1 VAIPLTSE
9 SARRPAAL
17 IDGDQ
22 MSIVELRE
30 VDPKLVALVRE
41 AEDSEIAAGGGRKG
55 KRTEY
60 YCAACGYG
68 IVVYGQ
74 PPSCPMCSEA
84 RWEHVEWRPFSQLP
98 DNEREL
104 AAERDAV
111 KSLIQAPAAG
121 EGEGQMSLTQGMTV
135 RLEESRW
142 LRAAHISESSD
153 ARS

>member
-9 SARRPAAL
+9 FARPPAAL

-30 VDPKLVALVRE
+30 GDPKLVALARE

-55 KRTEY
+55 KRAEY
-60 YCAACGYG
+60 CCAACGYG

-84 RWEHVEWRPFSQLP
+84 RWEHVEWRPFSQLH
-98 DNEREL
+98 D
-104 AAERDAV
+104 V
-111 KSLIQAPAAG
+111 WS
-121 EGEGQMSLTQGMTV
+121 
-135 RLEESRW
+135 
-142 LRAAHISESSD
+142 
-153 ARS
+153 

>member
-9 SARRPAAL
+9 FARPPAAL

-22 MSIVELRE
+22 ISIVELLER
-30 VDPKLVALVRE
+30 DPKLVALVRE
-41 AEDSEIAAGGGRKG
+41 AEDAELAAGGGRKG

-60 YCAACGYG
+60 HCAACGYG

-98 DNEREL
+98 DNER
-104 AAERDAV
+104 ARGRARRDRGGV

-121 EGEGQMSLTQGMTV
+121 EGDGQMSLTQGMTV
-135 RLEESRW
+135 R
-142 LRAAHISESSD
+142 
-153 ARS
+153 

>member
-9 SARRPAAL
+9 SARPPAAL

-30 VDPKLVALVRE
+30 RDPKPVALVRE
-41 AEDSEIAAGGGRKG
+41 AEDAEVAAGEGRKG
-55 KRTEY
+55 KRDEY
-60 YCAACGYG
+60 HCAACGYG

-74 PPSCPMCSEA
+74 PPSCPMCCEA
-84 RWEHVEWRPFSQLP
+84 RWEHVEWRPFSQLL

-104 AAERDAV
+104 AAERGRDRGGV

-121 EGEGQMSLTQGMTV
+121 EG
-135 RLEESRW
+135 RR
-142 LRAAHISESSD
+142 
-153 ARS
+153 